1 MYKFKKGDRV
11 MVIAYKGSSLEGRIG
26 TVVED
31 SDAPWVH
38 FDDCNPSAY
47 PSQISYNDINIPAGH
62 ADCIGAYNLELIPQ
76 QPMELSTTKDK
87 VREAA
92 KQSPTVEGVL
102 KTLFPDAF
110 EKGPLKLRLSPH
122 TFIRD
127 DVWVGDGGNGIVGS
141 YLMTQAYIE
150 VRTRTT
156 SSGETIIEFFE
167 KD

>member
-11 MVIAYKGSSLEGRIG
+11 MVIAYKGSSPKGRIG

-31 SDAPWVH
+31 SYVPWVH

-62 ADCIGAYNLELIPQ
+62 ADCLEEKHLELIPNT
-76 QPMELSTTKDK
+76 MELTTTKDK
-87 VREAA
+87 IKEAA
-92 KQSPTVEGVL
+92 DKCPQSKEVL

-110 EKGPLKLRLSPH
+110 EKEPLKLRLSPH

-156 SSGETIIEFFE
+156 SSGETIIEFFK